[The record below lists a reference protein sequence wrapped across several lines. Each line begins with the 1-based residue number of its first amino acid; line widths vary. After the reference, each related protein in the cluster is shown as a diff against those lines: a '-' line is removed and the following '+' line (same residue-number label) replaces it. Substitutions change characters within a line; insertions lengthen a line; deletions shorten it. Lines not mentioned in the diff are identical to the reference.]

1 LTDCMNEM
9 KKWYIV
15 YTRHGQERKVTESLS
30 RKKIECYCPI
40 NAISQPFYRKK
51 TTSEVLFCCYTFV
64 RICETQIP
72 ELRKINGVVNIVF
85 WLNEPFTVPDQ
96 EINIIKEF
104 LSEYRTVTLDKI
116 GIDEKVKFPDNLL
129 ASNTEPGIHVRN
141 NTAKVILPSL
151 GYVMT
156 AETKGATI
164 EMPVTQLLP
173 RLRSI
178 MDKIVG

>member
-1 LTDCMNEM
+1 MNET

-15 YTRHGQERKVTESLS
+15 YTRHGQERKVTENLS

-40 NAISQPFYRKK
+40 NNTIPHPFYKKK
-51 TTSEVLFCCYTFV
+51 TTTEVLFCCYSFV

-72 ELRKINGVVNIVF
+72 QLRKINGVVNIVF
-85 WLNEPFTVPDQ
+85 WLNEPFAVPDQ

-104 LSEYRTVTLDKI
+104 LSEYRTVTLEKI

-129 ASNTEPGIHVRN
+129 DGNKEPGIYVRN

-151 GYVMT
+151 G
-156 AETKGATI
+156 
-164 EMPVTQLLP
+164 
-173 RLRSI
+173 
-178 MDKIVG
+178 